1 MRLQR
6 IKSSFAPDGKM
17 PPCYAGPRHFS
28 YSLGDFSFSSGDIH
42 SEKIFVA
49 YNSSLKL
56 FPSQYRWSFI
66 RNQ

>member
-6 IKSSFAPDGKM
+6 IKSILAPNGKM

-42 SEKIFVA
+42 SEKIF
-49 YNSSLKL
+49 NEL
-56 FPSQYRWSFI
+56 SFI
-66 RNQ
+66 LQ